1 MAEKGQ
7 NLTEYIAQ
15 LVRAALA
22 EDVGT
27 GDITTAAIVP
37 ERKRGVA
44 RVVAGERMVVAGLDV
59 MELVFKT
66 VDSSIEFKKEV
77 KEGATVR
84 KGRTIATIKGRLKS
98 ILTAERV
105 ALNFLQRLSG
115 IATFTRKFVD
125 KLRGK
130 EVNILDTRK
139 TTPCMR
145 VLEKYAVR
153 VGGGLNHRF
162 GLFDAVL
169 IKDNHIAVAGGIEK
183 AVKKVRRKY
192 GKDKPIEVEA
202 KSLKEVKE
210 ALRCGVDI
218 IMLDNMSPD
227 KVKKAL
233 SIISGKAVAEV
244 SGGVNLDNIEEFAGT
259 GIRYISIGA
268 LTHSARA
275 VDISIEVE

>member
-1 MAEKGQ
+1 MDRKSLAEYV
-7 NLTEYIAQ
+7 EE
-15 LVRAALA
+15 LVKAALR

-44 RVVAGERMVVAGLDV
+44 KVVAAERMVVAGLDV

-66 VDSSIEFKKEV
+66 VDSSLRFKKEV
-77 KEGATVR
+77 EDGATVR
-84 KGRTIATIKGRLKS
+84 KGKTLATIKGRLRS
-98 ILTAERV
+98 ILTGERV

-115 IATFTRKFVD
+115 IATLTRRFVEG
-125 KLRGK
+125 LRGS
-130 EVNILDTRK
+130 EVKILDTRK

-153 VGGGLNHRF
+153 VGGGMNHRF

-169 IKDNHIAVAGGIEK
+169 IKDNHIAAAGSIEK
-183 AVKKVRRKY
+183 AVNKVRRAY
-192 GKDKPIEVEA
+192 GKDRAIEVEA
-202 KSLKEVKE
+202 RNLKEVKE

-218 IMLDNMSPD
+218 IMLDNMSPS
-227 KVKKAL
+227 KVRQ
-233 SIISGKAVAEV
+233 AVKLIAGRAVVEV
-244 SGGVNLDNIEEFAGT
+244 SGGVNLDNLEEFART
-259 GIRYISIGA
+259 GVRYISVGA
-268 LTHSARA
+268 ITHSARA